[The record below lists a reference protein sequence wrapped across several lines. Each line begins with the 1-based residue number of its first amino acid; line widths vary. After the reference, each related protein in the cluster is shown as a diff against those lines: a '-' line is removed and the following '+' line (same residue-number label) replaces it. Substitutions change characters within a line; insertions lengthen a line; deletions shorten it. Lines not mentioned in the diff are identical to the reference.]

1 MLIIQLNKQIMMQ
14 EQQTLSKYF
23 AIADYN
29 KFTNENLDLKIK
41 QKELVDK
48 SDIAGFINIDDLD
61 KDVATLATK
70 AELKAEKDQIT
81 KL

>member
-29 KFTNENLDLKIK
+29 KFTNENLDLKTK